1 MIRESCIPEVNF
13 MNQLHGPGLQFGTPA
28 PPDETDSFFS
38 GINIES
44 NFFSGIGQ
52 DNLNAVVNVF
62 RLYISQRAQRFFDRV
77 NVFFKV
83 QNGFLDF

>member
-1 MIRESCIPEVNF
+1 MHQI
-13 MNQLHGPGLQFGTPA
+13 HGPGLQFRIPA
-28 PPDETDSFFS
+28 TPDETDSFFS
-38 GINIES
+38 VINIES

-62 RLYISQRAQRFFDRV
+62 RLYISQWAQRFFDRV